1 MLHIHR
7 VNELRIANFDF
18 TNQSLPKYLLCKIV
32 KFRKFINRNSKFAVR
47 RTVGCGAT
55 SIKILFPLVDLDYF
69 GDAVDYLCAHEK
81 IESSK
86 GIGVVG
92 ISKSAEIALLMAT
105 YFGDKVSAVVAMNGM
120 PLLTGRYKYQG
131 KDLLKGKGG

>member
-1 MLHIHR
+1 M
-7 VNELRIANFDF
+7 
-18 TNQSLPKYLLCKIV
+18 
-32 KFRKFINRNSKFAVR
+32 
-47 RTVGCGAT
+47 
-55 SIKILFPLVDLDYF
+55 
-69 GDAVDYLCAHEK
+69 DYLCAHEK

-131 KDLLKGKGG
+131 KDLLKGTAKRKLERLQFSTSSSFVKI

>member
-1 MLHIHR
+1 MHI
-7 VNELRIANFDF
+7 N
-18 TNQSLPKYLLCKIV
+18 K
-32 KFRKFINRNSKFAVR
+32 NSKFAVR
-47 RTVGCGAT
+47 RIVGLDVCAAT
-55 SIKILFPLVDLDYF
+55 IIISRLFLPFLDLDYF
-69 GDAVDYLCAHEK
+69 EDAVNYLYAHEK

-131 KDLLKGKGG
+131 KDLLKGKDC